1 MKVVTCVCLTE
12 GFPLPTVTWKLLKN
26 VVVHSVVAAPAAVSS
41 NYAVNSTIVLTVSDH
56 RDAALCV
63 SHNAD
68 GVVELKLTIPAN
80 ESKHEDLLKELL
92 MTLQQPQVI
101 IAFVNG
107 IFLSATICCLTRAC
121 HRKKKRRSVNLSEDM
136 EMVTVPAIDN
146 GEAVGYD
153 DRTRYQDAAEGG
165 AEAAGMSAPDGYQ
178 APKEVEYSNIVFSA
192 LGRSVA
198 ESNDAQEAT
207 ETEYAEIKNEAAQ
220 ERPDDGGALEEGEE
234 EEAMEEGDERE
245 TG

>member
-1 MKVVTCVCLTE
+1 MNHYC
-12 GFPLPTVTWKLLKN
+12 
-26 VVVHSVVAAPAAVSS
+26 
-41 NYAVNSTIVLTVSDH
+41 I
-56 RDAALCV
+56 R
-63 SHNAD
+63 
-68 GVVELKLTIPAN
+68 
-80 ESKHEDLLKELL
+80 
-92 MTLQQPQVI
+92 Q
-101 IAFVNG
+101 
-107 IFLSATICCLTRAC
+107 
-121 HRKKKRRSVNLSEDM
+121 
-136 EMVTVPAIDN
+136 IDN

>member
-63 SHNAD
+63 SHNAG

-80 ESKHEDLLKELL
+80 ESKHE
-92 MTLQQPQVI
+92 
-101 IAFVNG
+101 
-107 IFLSATICCLTRAC
+107 ATICCLTRAC
-121 HRKKKRRSVNLSEDM
+121 HRKKKRRSVNLAEDM

-146 GEAVGYD
+146 GEAVGDD